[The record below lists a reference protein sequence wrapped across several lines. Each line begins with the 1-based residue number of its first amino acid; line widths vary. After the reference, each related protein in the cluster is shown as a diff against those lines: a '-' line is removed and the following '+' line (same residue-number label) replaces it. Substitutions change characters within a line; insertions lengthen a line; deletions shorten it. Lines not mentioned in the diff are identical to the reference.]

1 MEKNSEKIVM
11 YRPGIEPGSPDYQSK
26 KRGGGLQ
33 NIAVMVNSMSFGQ
46 G

>member
-33 NIAVMVNSMSFGQ
+33 NIAVNQSLALQCSK
-46 G
+46 